1 MENEYRTIARKSPE
15 ILYKDRKSKFYA
27 QAFPIESES
36 EVAAILEAIRDAHKG
51 AGHVCYAWRLG
62 LSGEHY
68 RANDDGEPANSA
80 GMPIYGQIRALD
92 ITQVLVTVA
101 REFGGVKL
109 GVGGLIQAYKTA
121 AKLAL
126 DEASVVV
133 RQVKETLQIDFEYP
147 DMDKVMRSISQIEA
161 EIVKQDMSMSCS
173 LIIRLPK
180 SRVAE
185 LEQMLSAHHK
195 VVISD
200 LNQEANG

>member
-1 MENEYRTIARKSPE
+1 MENEYRTIAGKGPE
-15 ILYKDRKSKFYA
+15 ILYKERKSKFFA
-27 QAFPIESES
+27 QAFPIESED
-36 EVAAILEAIRDAHKG
+36 EVAAILETIREVHKG

-126 DEASVVV
+126 DETKVVV
-133 RQVKETLQIDFEYP
+133 RQVQETLQINFEYP
-147 DMDKVMRSISQIEA
+147 DMDKVMRTISQIDA
-161 EIVKQDMSMSCS
+161 EIIEQEMSMSCS
-173 LIIRLPK
+173 LLIKLPK
-180 SRVAE
+180 SRVAA
-185 LEQMLSAHHK
+185 LEQMLSANHK
-195 VVISD
+195 VAISTLD
-200 LNQEANG
+200 QDTNG